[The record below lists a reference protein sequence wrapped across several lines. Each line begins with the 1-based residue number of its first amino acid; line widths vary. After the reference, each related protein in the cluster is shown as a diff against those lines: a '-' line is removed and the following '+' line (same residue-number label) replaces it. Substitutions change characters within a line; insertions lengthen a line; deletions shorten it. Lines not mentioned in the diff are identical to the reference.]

1 MLPGLMPSPRQLCA
15 IAGMP
20 ADEIRTVERQGS
32 MEFVDFMLV
41 TLITALPQSY
51 ADHVGLF

>member
-41 TLITALPQSY
+41 TLIAAFPRM
-51 ADHVGLF
+51 